1 MKRLAILGSTG
12 SIGKSALSVV
22 NAHPGEFTIDGLA
35 ANTSVDLLEQQI
47 RQFRPRLTALNDR
60 NVANQLRERLKDLK
74 CVEVLSGKEGVLAIA
89 GMEEVDLVI
98 EAIGG
103 SAGLLPTLEAIKSG
117 KDLAFV
123 NKEVLVMCGSLV
135 MSAVKEHGVRLLPV
149 DSEISAILQ
158 CLSGCLTDNQKR
170 NQISRLILTASGG
183 PFRETPLA
191 QLNSVTPQQ
200 ALKHPTWNMGN
211 KITIDSATMM
221 NKGLEVIEARWLFD
235 IEPSQI
241 DVIIQPE
248 SIIHSMVEF
257 VDGSLLAQLGV
268 ADMRVPIQYALTYP
282 RHLPTP
288 TTNLNLAQIRTLH
301 FEPVDFDKFPCLS
314 HAYTATK
321 VGGTLPTVLSSAD
334 EVAVHAFLNN
344 HIGFMDIPMIIE
356 TVMHQHDVELQPNL
370 KDILAADRW
379 AKATARELI
388 QNLHKVLL

>member
-12 SIGKSALSVV
+12 SIGKNALSVV
-22 NAHPGEFTIDGLA
+22 QAHPGEFTVTGLA
-35 ANTSVDLLEQQI
+35 ANTSVDLMEQQI
-47 RQFRPRLTALNDR
+47 RQFRPRLAALHDR
-60 NVANQLRERLKDLK
+60 DVASQLRERLKDLK
-74 CVEVLSGKEGVLAIA
+74 SVEILSGKEGVLAIA
-89 GMEEVDLVI
+89 TMDEVDLII

-135 MSAVKEHGVRLLPV
+135 MRAVEEYGVRLLPV

-158 CLSGCLTDNQKR
+158 CLSGCLGDNQKHD
-170 NQISRLILTASGG
+170 QIHRLILTASGG
-183 PFRETPLA
+183 PFRQTPLD
-191 QLNSVTPQQ
+191 QLHSVTPQQ

-235 IEPSQI
+235 IKASQI

-257 VDGSLLAQLGV
+257 VDGSFLAQLGV

-282 RHLPTP
+282 RHLPSPATH
-288 TTNLNLAQIRTLH
+288 LNLAQIRALH
-301 FEPVDFDKFPCLS
+301 FETVDFEKFPCLS

-321 VGGTLPTVLSSAD
+321 IGGTLPTALSSAD
-334 EVAVHAFLNN
+334 EVAVGAFLNE
-344 HIGFMDIPMIIE
+344 HIGFMDIPMVIE
-356 TVMHQHDVELQPNL
+356 TVMNQHDVVLQPNL
-370 KDILAADRW
+370 NDILAADRW
-379 AKATARELI
+379 AKSTAHQLI
-388 QNLHKVLL
+388 QNLY

>member
-22 NAHPGEFTIDGLA
+22 KAHPGEFTIAGLA

-60 NVANQLRERLKDLK
+60 DVANQLRGRLKDMK
-74 CVEVLSGKEGVLAIA
+74 SVEVLSGIEGVLAIA
-89 GMEEVDLVI
+89 AMEEVDLVI

-135 MSAVKEHGVRLLPV
+135 MRAVEEYGVSLLPV

-158 CLSGCLTDNQKR
+158 CLSGCIRDNQKR
-170 NQISRLILTASGG
+170 SQINRLILTASGG
-183 PFRETPLA
+183 PFRQTPLD
-191 QLNSVTPQQ
+191 QLQSVTPQQ

-257 VDGSLLAQLGV
+257 VDGSFLAQLGV

-288 TTNLNLAQIRTLH
+288 ATHLNLAQIHALH
-301 FEPVDFDKFPCLS
+301 FEPVDFEKFPCLS

-334 EVAVHAFLNN
+334 EVAVHAFLNK
-344 HIGFMDIPMIIE
+344 HIGFMDIPTIIE
-356 TVMHQHDVELQPNL
+356 TVMNQHDVEPHPNL
-370 KDILAADRW
+370 NDILAADRW
-379 AKATARELI
+379 AKSTAHQLI
-388 QNLHKVLL
+388 QSLY

>member
-12 SIGKSALSVV
+12 SIGKNALSVV
-22 NAHPGEFTIDGLA
+22 QAHPGEFTVTGLA
-35 ANTSVDLLEQQI
+35 ANTSVDLMEQQI
-47 RQFRPRLTALNDR
+47 RQFRPRLAALHDR
-60 NVANQLRERLKDLK
+60 DVASQLRERLKDLK
-74 CVEVLSGKEGVLAIA
+74 SVEILSGKEGVLAIA
-89 GMEEVDLVI
+89 TMEEVDLII

-135 MSAVKEHGVRLLPV
+135 MRAVEEYGVRLLPV

-158 CLSGCLTDNQKR
+158 CLSGCLGDNQKHD
-170 NQISRLILTASGG
+170 QIHRLILTASGG
-183 PFRETPLA
+183 PFRQTPLD
-191 QLNSVTPQQ
+191 QLHSVTPQQ

-235 IEPSQI
+235 IKASQI

-257 VDGSLLAQLGV
+257 VDGSFLAQLGV
-268 ADMRVPIQYALTYP
+268 ADMRVPIQYALAYP
-282 RHLPTP
+282 RHLPSPATH
-288 TTNLNLAQIRTLH
+288 LNLAEIRALH
-301 FEPVDFDKFPCLS
+301 FETVDFEKFPCLS

-321 VGGTLPTVLSSAD
+321 IGGTLPTALSSAD
-334 EVAVHAFLNN
+334 EVAVGAFLNE
-344 HIGFMDIPMIIE
+344 HIGFMDIPMVIE
-356 TVMHQHDVELQPNL
+356 TVMNQHDVVLQPNL
-370 KDILAADRW
+370 NDILAADRW
-379 AKATARELI
+379 AKSTAHQLI
-388 QNLHKVLL
+388 QNLY

>member
-60 NVANQLRERLKDLK
+60 DVANQLRERLKDLK

-235 IEPSQI
+235 IKPSQI

-301 FEPVDFDKFPCLS
+301 FEPVDFDKFPCLT

-388 QNLHKVLL
+388 QNLH

>member
-12 SIGKSALSVV
+12 SIGKNALSVAQ
-22 NAHPGEFTIDGLA
+22 AHPGEFTVTGLA
-35 ANTSVDLLEQQI
+35 ANTSVDLMEQQI
-47 RQFRPRLTALNDR
+47 RQFRPRLAALHDR
-60 NVANQLRERLKDLK
+60 DVASQLRERLKDLK
-74 CVEVLSGKEGVLAIA
+74 SVEILSGKEGVLAIA
-89 GMEEVDLVI
+89 TMEEVDLII

-135 MSAVKEHGVRLLPV
+135 MRAVEEYGVRLLPV

-158 CLSGCLTDNQKR
+158 CLSGYLGDNQKHD
-170 NQISRLILTASGG
+170 QIHRLILTASGG
-183 PFRETPLA
+183 PFRQTPLD
-191 QLNSVTPQQ
+191 QLHSVTPQQ

-235 IEPSQI
+235 IKASQI

-257 VDGSLLAQLGV
+257 VDGSFLAQLGV

-282 RHLPTP
+282 RHLPSPATH
-288 TTNLNLAQIRTLH
+288 LNLAQIRALH
-301 FEPVDFDKFPCLS
+301 FETVDFEKFPCLS

-321 VGGTLPTVLSSAD
+321 IGGTLPTALSSAD
-334 EVAVHAFLNN
+334 EVAVGAFLNE
-344 HIGFMDIPMIIE
+344 HIGFMDIPMVIE
-356 TVMHQHDVELQPNL
+356 TVMNQHDVVLQPNL
-370 KDILAADRW
+370 NDILAADRW
-379 AKATARELI
+379 AKSTAHQLI
-388 QNLHKVLL
+388 QNLY